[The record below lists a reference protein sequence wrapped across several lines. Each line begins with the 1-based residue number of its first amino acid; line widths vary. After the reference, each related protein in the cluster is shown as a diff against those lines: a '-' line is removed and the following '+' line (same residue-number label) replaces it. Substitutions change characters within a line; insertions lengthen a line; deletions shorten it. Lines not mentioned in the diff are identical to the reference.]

1 MFPVVLVKVKL
12 GIGRFAN
19 SYQACNTKLYFSI
32 HTFNTLS
39 VTVVNRVEGE
49 DIQMVHTVSDSVDI
63 PDPRCVEGPVSH

>member
-1 MFPVVLVKVKL
+1 MLSTEVKL

-49 DIQMVHTVSDSVDI
+49 DIQMAVRKNSHSVPSYSMYLSVWDS
-63 PDPRCVEGPVSH
+63 

>member
-39 VTVVNRVEGE
+39 VTVVNRVEGVYACDPCGIVMLTG
-49 DIQMVHTVSDSVDI
+49 DITQGS
-63 PDPRCVEGPVSH
+63 